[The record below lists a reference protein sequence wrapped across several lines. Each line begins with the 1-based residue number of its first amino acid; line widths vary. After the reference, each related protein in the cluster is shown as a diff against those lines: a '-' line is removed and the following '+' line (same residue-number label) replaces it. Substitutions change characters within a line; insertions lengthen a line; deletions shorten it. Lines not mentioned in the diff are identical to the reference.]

1 MRIGLVGYGGW
12 GRVHAAVI
20 ARIPELSLAAVVCGS
35 AASAA
40 AAAADLP
47 GVAVSL
53 ELEALLADP
62 AVDLIDI
69 VTPNNLHAAMA
80 VAALDA
86 GKHVLL
92 EKPMATTLADA
103 ERVMAAAERSG
114 RYLGVGLQLR
124 VSRQWAGVRELI
136 AEGAIGRARYGNLT
150 LFRRPFRPGSG
161 GWRHTSDRVGSW
173 ILEEL
178 IHHIDLLLWYFRER
192 GLPIEVS
199 ADGVPSALGAGM
211 HDAFTCTLRFSDGA
225 YAVLSQCVGGFE
237 HSLLLE
243 IAGDGG
249 ALRTWWSGA
258 MDRTDTPD
266 FGLKLQRAGK
276 ADAEIV
282 AIVKSGEVFEL
293 EEQLRRLLA
302 DVPRRTPLVSARD
315 ALPSLRICLE
325 IERALSERRP
335 IALAWT

>member
-20 ARIPELSLAAVVCGS
+20 ARIPDLSLAAVVCGS
-35 AASAA
+35 PASAA

-47 GVAVSL
+47 GVAVFL

-69 VTPNNLHAAMA
+69 VTPNDLHADMA

-103 ERVMAAAERSG
+103 ERVAAAAERSG
-114 RYLGVGLQLR
+114 RYLGIGLQLR
-124 VSRQWAGVRELI
+124 VSRQWARARELI

-150 LFRRPFRPGSG
+150 LFRRPFRGGSG
-161 GWRHTSDRVGSW
+161 GWRHASDRVGSW

-192 GLPIEVS
+192 GLPVEVS

-211 HDAFTCTLRFSDGA
+211 HDAFTCTLRFADGA

-258 MDRTDTPD
+258 LDRTDTPD
-266 FGLKLQRAGK
+266 FELKLQRADK

-282 AIVKSGEVFEL
+282 AVVKSGEVFEL
-293 EEQLRRLLA
+293 EEQLRRLIA
-302 DVPRRTPLVSARD
+302 DVPRRTPLVSARE

-325 IERALSERRP
+325 VERALVERRP

>member
-20 ARIPELSLAAVVCGS
+20 ARIPDLSLAGVVCGS
-35 AASAA
+35 AVSAA

-47 GVAVSL
+47 GVAISL

-62 AVDLIDI
+62 AIDLIDI

-103 ERVMAAAERSG
+103 ERVLAAAERSG

-124 VSRQWAGVRELI
+124 VSRQWARVRELI

-150 LFRRPFRPGSG
+150 LFRRPFKPGSG

-178 IHHIDLLLWYFRER
+178 IHHVDLLLWYFRER
-192 GLPIEVS
+192 GLPVEVS
-199 ADGVPSALGAGM
+199 VESVPSALGAGM
-211 HDAFTCTLRFSDGA
+211 HDAFTCTLRFADGA

-243 IAGDGG
+243 IAGDSG

-266 FGLKLQRAGK
+266 FELKLRRAGT

-282 AIVKSGEVFEL
+282 AVAKSGEVFEL
-293 EEQLRRLLA
+293 EEQLRRLVA
-302 DVPRRTPLVSARD
+302 DVPRRTPLVSARE
-315 ALPSLRICLE
+315 ALPSFRVCLE
-325 IERALSERRP
+325 VERALNERRP